1 MNLLMLFDKVDVSL
15 FSDKN
20 KRVSNF
26 ELMSQILPEMSCRF
40 RNKAYDDDDDART
53 SNNIIEVVNG
63 KYLRGQ
69 LDKSSMGSTSK
80 GFIQSIFND
89 FSYRSSADFIDN
101 IQNLVTEYMKLSAYS
116 VGISDLI
123 GDDTTN

>member
-1 MNLLMLFDKVDVSL
+1 
-15 FSDKN
+15 
-20 KRVSNF
+20 
-26 ELMSQILPEMSCRF
+26 MSQILPAMSCRF
-40 RNKAYDDDDDART
+40 RNKAYDDSENART

-63 KYLRGQ
+63 MYKRGQ
-69 LDKSSMGSTSK
+69 LDKSSLGSTSQ

-89 FSYRSSADFIDN
+89 FSYRASADFIDN

-123 GDDTTN
+123 SDNETTQKITDSINKKKKEKY